1 MFIKATAQ
9 VHDSGGRKLDLLLTG
24 KEKGVAV
31 AMQQGSF

>member
-1 MFIKATAQ
+1 MEATAQ
-9 VHDSGGRKLDLLLTG
+9 VHDSGWRRLDLLLAG